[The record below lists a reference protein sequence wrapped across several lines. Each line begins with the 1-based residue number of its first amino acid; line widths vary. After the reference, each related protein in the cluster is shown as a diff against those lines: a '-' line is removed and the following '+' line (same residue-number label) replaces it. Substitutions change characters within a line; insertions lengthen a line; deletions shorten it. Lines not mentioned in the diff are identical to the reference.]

1 MKNVIGLLNCHTSP
15 ELGELTSSRP
25 LASTSFLGRYA
36 FCDFALSNF
45 CNSEVENVGILV
57 KNHER
62 SMLKHLGSMMSW
74 VTNTKIGHETI
85 FFNEKGALNEVYNTD
100 INNIRENDW
109 VLYDSDA
116 SYIVF
121 QSAHIIMD
129 IDLRP
134 IIEEHIAR
142 KEAITVVYKS
152 IDDADEEFR
161 SEHVYD
167 IDEKGYIAG
176 IRNNDGKQKKAN
188 VSLEVWVVN
197 RTVLA
202 EIIRRHGEVDASFGM
217 KDLFDWIMRVAP
229 FKIHAHEF
237 KGYARCFDS
246 LPHYVKYSFELLDRK
261 VADQLFLPDW
271 PIYTLTHDTPP
282 ALYGLDSKI
291 NNSFISNGCF
301 VNGTVSDSI
310 LCRNVKVGKGAII
323 KRSIIL
329 SNVAINTSV
338 KLSDVVVDKY
348 AVVTARHTI
357 QGDPANVIY
366 IKQGAIL

>member
-1 MKNVIGLLNCHTSP
+1 
-15 ELGELTSSRP
+15 
-25 LASTSFLGRYA
+25 
-36 FCDFALSNF
+36 
-45 CNSEVENVGILV
+45 
-57 KNHER
+57 
-62 SMLKHLGSMMSW
+62 MLKHLGSMMSW
-74 VTNTKIGHETI
+74 VTNTKLGHETI
-85 FFNEKGALNEVYNTD
+85 FYNENGALNEVYNTD

-134 IIEEHIAR
+134 IIEEHIA
-142 KEAITVVYKS
+142 KKAAITLVYKK
-152 IDDADEEFR
+152 IEDADREFR
-161 SEHVYD
+161 GEHVFD
-167 IDEKGYIAG
+167 IDAEGNLAA
-176 IRNNDGKQKKAN
+176 IRNNDGKEKKAN

-202 EIIRRHGEVDASFGM
+202 DIIRRHGEVDASYGM
-217 KDLFDWIMRVAP
+217 KDLVDWVMHTAP
-229 FKIHAHEF
+229 FKICTHEF

-246 LPHYVKYSFELLDRK
+246 LPHYVQYSFELLDRE
-261 VADQLFLPDW
+261 VADQLFLPNW

-282 ALYGLDSKI
+282 ALYGLGSKVS
-291 NNSFISNGCF
+291 NSFVSNGC
-301 VNGTVSDSI
+301 VVDGQVSDSI
-310 LCRNVKVGKGAII
+310 LCRNVKVAKGAIV

-329 SNVAINTSV
+329 SNVAVNTMV

-348 AVVTARHTI
+348 AVVTSRHTI